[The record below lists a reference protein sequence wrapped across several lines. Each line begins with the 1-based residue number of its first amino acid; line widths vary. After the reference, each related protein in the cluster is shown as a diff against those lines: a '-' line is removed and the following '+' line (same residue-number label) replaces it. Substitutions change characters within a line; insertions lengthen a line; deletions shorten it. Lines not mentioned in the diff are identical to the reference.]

1 LLHVE
6 VIEYGTKVTPGGG
19 CRASLFQ

>member
-1 LLHVE
+1 LLRVE